1 MLANY
6 YCQIQQTCNEGS
18 LVFFTEIKQ
27 IIIAI
32 EQTRIGANHICT
44 HISNALLG
52 LYVTWS
58 SPVFIY
64 ISSHECL
71 STRFEV
77 TQYTGHLQTHL

>member
-1 MLANY
+1 M
-6 YCQIQQTCNEGS
+6 
-18 LVFFTEIKQ
+18 FFTEIKQ

-77 TQYTGHLQTHL
+77 TQYRCVIFRHTCDVEIKQQNIQG

>member
-1 MLANY
+1 M
-6 YCQIQQTCNEGS
+6 
-18 LVFFTEIKQ
+18 FFTEIKQ

-32 EQTRIGANHICT
+32 EQTQIGANHICI
-44 HISNALLG
+44 HIRNVLLS

-71 STRFEV
+71 SARFEV
-77 TQYTGHLQTHL
+77 KQYTGHLQTNL